1 MPCIELTLVCTNI
14 THFLS
19 FTINTRE
26 YNSRCYVLSAQP
38 RLVEQA
44 RKKKARSR
52 KKAAE
57 YVMTWHPATK
67 KALRSTFSRNPIM

>member
-44 RKKKARSR
+44 RN
-52 KKAAE
+52 AAE

-67 KALRSTFSRNPIM
+67 KALRSTFSRNPVM